1 MASEVLDLESPAPDA
16 AQGGAVAVGNFDG
29 VHRGHLALLAEL
41 RRQAEAVGGPAA
53 VVTFDPHP
61 LQLLA
66 PESFLPPLT
75 TLDDRVGLL
84 RRHGA
89 DAVVPL
95 HTTPELLR
103 LAPEEFFGRVLRQK

>member
-1 MASEVLDLESPAPDA
+1 MGSATPELPSPTSALA
-16 AQGGAVAVGNFDG
+16 GAVAVGNFDG
-29 VHRGHLALLAEL
+29 VHLGHLALLAEL
-41 RRQAEAVGGPAA
+41 RHRAAAVAGPAM

-66 PESFLPPLT
+66 PETFQPPLT
-75 TLDDRVGLL
+75 TLADRIGLL

-95 HTTPELLR
+95 HTTPELLH
-103 LAPEEFFGRVLRQK
+103 LS